1 MKSLKLSTIVV
12 VCIIVPG
19 MILPHAFSESMDGI
33 VIVDTD
39 VQPPT
44 ILSGDTFT
52 INATLV
58 NNSTNVIN
66 VKNSCG
72 GPFSVSFDAHAKVEL
87 KKVCNWMP
95 IQIILQPGENITG
108 SSLFSNLAYRATS
121 PGIVNA
127 TVTFSYVLYNKTSN
141 LSLDTDTT
149 NISKPFIFAIYDT
162 YGGLTMSSPLVQFKS
177 GIAANNI
184 KCHQGFQLVI
194 KAENGHPACVR
205 SQTAQTLVDWGWAK
219 MPGQ

>member
-87 KKVCNWMP
+87 KKVCN
-95 IQIILQPGENITG
+95 
-108 SSLFSNLAYRATS
+108 
-121 PGIVNA
+121 
-127 TVTFSYVLYNKTSN
+127 
-141 LSLDTDTT
+141 
-149 NISKPFIFAIYDT
+149 
-162 YGGLTMSSPLVQFKS
+162 
-177 GIAANNI
+177 
-184 KCHQGFQLVI
+184 
-194 KAENGHPACVR
+194 
-205 SQTAQTLVDWGWAK
+205 
-219 MPGQ
+219 